1 MGFANWASRI
11 IAQFIVMGSG
21 ILGRA
26 FFQAYRQAIAN
37 ASKTG
42 VAQEAMQNAV
52 RKAGKAI
59 NAQEARQILG
69 VTEQTSWEEILLK
82 YDKLFENNVKA
93 GSFYLQSKVVRAKE
107 CLEPV
112 LLHLQIISL
121 ALGHAFVYVAR
132 LAFRVTCASWILPIY
147 AILFPSSPT
156 SAPLCNVLLTDFDFD
171 NPSLHSQRYA

>member
-1 MGFANWASRI
+1 MGLISQQPKPIQTRAEFLLDSTKISLGVKPVLRGQLASRI

-82 YDKLFENNVKA
+82 YDKLFENNAKA

-107 CLEPV
+107 CLEV
-112 LLHLQIISL
+112 VHRTK
-121 ALGHAFVYVAR
+121 A
-132 LAFRVTCASWILPIY
+132 
-147 AILFPSSPT
+147 
-156 SAPLCNVLLTDFDFD
+156 N
-171 NPSLHSQRYA
+171 